1 MSILLRKYTHTY
13 SHKHTLLRHIGL
25 TLYAKRATIIHK
37 VIEVF
42 FLVIFEGQSSGNVT
56 GYKKIM
62 REESHKNNKKTN
74 RMEFPKIRCM
84 GIYQSSKDE

>member
-62 REESHKNNKKTN
+62 REESHKNNKKL
-74 RMEFPKIRCM
+74 
-84 GIYQSSKDE
+84 QSNGVSKNQMYGKSTKCYR